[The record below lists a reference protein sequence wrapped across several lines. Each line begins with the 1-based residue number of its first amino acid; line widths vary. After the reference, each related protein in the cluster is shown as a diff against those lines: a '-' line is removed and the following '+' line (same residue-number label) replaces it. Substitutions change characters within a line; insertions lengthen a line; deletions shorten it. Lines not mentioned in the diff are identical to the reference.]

1 MAKKTEHSGEG
12 RDDSRMPVID
22 VAAVVRSR
30 LPRHSRFIPGFV
42 LGWLEK
48 LIHQQELNDLLHSN
62 ARFEGSEFCRGV
74 LSDLGVTYN
83 IIGEENLPAAADR
96 RVVYVSN
103 HPLGALDGI
112 ALIDMV
118 AGRHGC
124 EPLFVVNDLLMA
136 VKPLGSVFVPVNK
149 FGSQS
154 RGATD
159 ALNAAFS
166 GDAPVIVFP
175 AGLVSRRAGRGAI
188 ADLEWKKMA
197 VNKAVETG
205 RDIIP
210 LFFGGRNSSFFY
222 NFAKLR
228 TLAGI
233 RFNIEMA
240 LLPGEIF
247 KCRHRCFD
255 IVAGRRVG
263 CATLEGGRRAGAET
277 ESLRRAVYALETL
290 IEDVK

>member
-1 MAKKTEHSGEG
+1 MAKKTEYIGNSL
-12 RDDSRMPVID
+12 DSSPMPVID

-30 LPRHSRFIPGFV
+30 LPGHSRFIPGFV
-42 LGWLEK
+42 LGWLER
-48 LIHQQELNDLLHSN
+48 LIRQQELNDLLRSN
-62 ARFEGSEFCRGV
+62 AGLEGAEFCRGV
-74 LSDLGVTYN
+74 LSDLDVTYN
-83 IIGEENLPAAADR
+83 VIGEENMPDGADR
-96 RVVYVSN
+96 RVVYVCN

-118 AGRHGC
+118 ARHHAC

-136 VKPLGSVFVPVNK
+136 VRPLERVFVPVNK

-159 ALNAAFS
+159 ALNSAFS
-166 GDAPVIVFP
+166 GDMPVIVFP

-228 TLAGI
+228 ALAGI

-263 CATLEGGRRAGAET
+263 CATLEGGRRACAET
-277 ESLRRAVYALETL
+277 ESLRRAVYALEKL
-290 IEDVK
+290 IADVK